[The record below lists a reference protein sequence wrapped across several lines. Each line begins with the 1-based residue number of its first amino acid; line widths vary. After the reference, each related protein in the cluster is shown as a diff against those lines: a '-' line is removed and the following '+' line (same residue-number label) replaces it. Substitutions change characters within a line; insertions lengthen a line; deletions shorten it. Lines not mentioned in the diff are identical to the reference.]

1 MSIGYRLF
9 YNPVI
14 SEITSLLIDI
24 QARVLHVSLL
34 CARWRR
40 MLGPTGLFNI
50 DLDLKLFTRSGLKRR
65 ILDEWLSSPLYC

>member
-34 CARWRR
+34 WARWRR
-40 MLGPTGLFNI
+40 MLGPTGLFI
-50 DLDLKLFTRSGLKRR
+50 DLDLKLFTRTG
-65 ILDEWLSSPLYC
+65 